1 MRAKSWASPLVAAP
15 TAVILALALVVR
27 AAPAAADDFPTRPIT
42 ILIPH
47 DAIKAAIKSPD
58 IGQQMI
64 TMGLIPIDT
73 LSVDEFQHFVK
84 SEIGHWGDLVRKIG
98 IAGTE

>member
-1 MRAKSWASPLVAAP
+1 MRAKPWASPLVATP
-15 TAVILALALVVR
+15 TAVTLALALVV
-27 AAPAAADDFPTRPIT
+27 PAVPAVADDFPSGPIA

-64 TMGLIPIDT
+64 AMGLIPIDT
-73 LSVDEFQHFVK
+73 PSVEEFQHFVK
-84 SEIGHWGDLVRKIG
+84 SEIGHWGDLV
-98 IAGTE
+98 